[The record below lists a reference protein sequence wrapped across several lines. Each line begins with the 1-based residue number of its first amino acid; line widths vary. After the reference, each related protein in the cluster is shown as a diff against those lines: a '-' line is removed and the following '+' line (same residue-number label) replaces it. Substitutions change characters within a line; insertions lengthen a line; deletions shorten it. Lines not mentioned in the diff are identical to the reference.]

1 MKFIDEIINQ
11 EKING
16 KSKPLALTKSF
27 TKKCKNLKIRY
38 GRGNILVGKCPV
50 GEASFGKV
58 SSRGIVRSGIYL
70 RGSASRGTVQSGN
83 CPTINLLVW

>member
-1 MKFIDEIINQ
+1 MDEIINQ
-11 EKING
+11 DKING

-50 GEASFGKV
+50 GEASVGKV
-58 SSRGIVRSGIYL
+58 FGRGSVSRGSIFGEVSVGELSNRE
-70 RGSASRGTVQSGN
+70 TVLQSI
-83 CPTINLLVW
+83 C